1 MKSARYQF
9 VAIMGTL
16 MGLAGIEHGVGE
28 ILQGNVAPEGLMIR
42 SWPHSAF
49 LQSLNG
55 EPAMTILPNLRFTG
69 LLAVVFSLLF
79 AGWAAFFVQRKHG
92 GLVLMLLTVPMLL
105 FGGGIFPP
113 ILGLLISA
121 AAVRFRSQ
129 PVTEPVTGLRRF
141 LGLAWRWIIAA
152 CCITWLALFPGV
164 AVLDYFFG
172 IDSVTV
178 TLTMMVTALLFLF
191 LAYWSSVQHDRL
203 LHSYPANSIGNPI
216 PEDARVN
223 SISSKAG

>member
-16 MGLAGIEHGVGE
+16 MGFAGIEHGVGE

-92 GLVLMLLTVPMLL
+92 GLVLMLLAIPMLL

-113 ILGLLISA
+113 ILGLLIGA
-121 AAVRFRSQ
+121 AAFR
-129 PVTEPVTGLRRF
+129 VTGCKRSHRTGHRVTPVLGSGVA
-141 LGLAWRWIIAA
+141 LDLCCLLHGLAGA
-152 CCITWLALFPGV
+152 CFP
-164 AVLDYFFG
+164 A
-172 IDSVTV
+172 SQCWVTS
-178 TLTMMVTALLFLF
+178 L
-191 LAYWSSVQHDRL
+191 
-203 LHSYPANSIGNPI
+203 G
-216 PEDARVN
+216 
-223 SISSKAG
+223 